1 MLKGI
6 EMEIKDIKI
15 EELKEYESNPRYNYE
30 AIEAVKES
38 IKEFGFK
45 VPIVIDKNNVIVAG
59 HTRLKAAKML
69 GMSEIPCIVADD
81 LTDEQVRAFRLADN
95 KVSEL
100 ASWDFELLQDELLQI
115 ENIDMELFG
124 FETEEENELESDK
137 SRDESNEEES
147 NYKIAYEL
155 IFNDEYERDE
165 WYEFLKETKQKFADC
180 ETISQR
186 VLCAIR
192 EWRNG

>member
-6 EMEIKDIKI
+6 DMEIKEFKVTD
-15 EELKEYESNPRYNYE
+15 LKEYERNPRYNYE
-30 AIEAVKES
+30 AVEAVKES

-124 FETEEENELESDK
+124 FETEEENEFESDNTSDK
-137 SRDESNEEES
+137 SGEES
-147 NYKIAYEL
+147 NYRIAYEL
-155 IFNDEYERDE
+155 VFNDEYERDE
-165 WYEFLKETKQKFADC
+165 WYEFLKETKQKFGDC

-186 VLCAIR
+186 VLRAIR